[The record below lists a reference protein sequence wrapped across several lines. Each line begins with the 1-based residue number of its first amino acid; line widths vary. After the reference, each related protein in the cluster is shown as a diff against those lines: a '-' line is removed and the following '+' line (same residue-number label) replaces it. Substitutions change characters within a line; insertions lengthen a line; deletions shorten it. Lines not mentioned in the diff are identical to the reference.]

1 MYALIQRGLENS
13 YTARRT
19 EMEKQIERQ
28 SAREVEAGIEKDF
41 LQTTEFFD
49 LEGMELGI
57 APPGVMEASDTET
70 SAVLDK
76 PPSMSTGEADAVEGT
91 ENNVTGGAAFSH
103 DVPPVILTPTFVFNI
118 EGMEATQASQFY
130 KSSRN
135 QHAPHAEADNAVPL
149 IERKH
154 LAIRVYPNLI
164 KPWWQAAGAVQG
176 DVWFK
181 RIDIAGQPYRKAAV
195 LNGSTAGRRAT
206 IIDRGNASHTLN
218 FRIPDFYVRG
228 RLVVYSRCKVFVA
241 GRWKYTPWYGRIL
254 TFTHVPAVRI
264 RAHGVH
270 YHRNGILK
278 TAPPLSDFIATGV
291 YLRKTYPM
299 SRFNFLSYDVIHF
312 TGDLTNTA
320 GGGCGQGWNAL
331 WYQLR
336 ALYNASGQDA
346 NHYALMKKGIPT
358 AYGGC
363 GGGNVGA
370 SFVGDGSIMAQ
381 ELGHAL
387 GRGHA
392 PGCGAGGP
400 DPSYPHYTHPRSAS
414 IGEFGMDYATGKVYD
429 PSNSNDFMGYCGNPW
444 VSPYTYRALISGI
457 NNQPSPAAAVADGH
471 VEKLRYQQEHLYL
484 NFRVSCNG
492 DVDLQSGFSMVGP
505 GGSSNG
511 EPTKH
516 SIELHDGQGNVLWAK
531 RLVLEEAH
539 QSHNDSHTQYSEAI
553 PMLDGAA
560 RLAFKCG
567 HADGPTT
574 VDIPAK
580 APAISIKALKLDAC
594 AAQSGTVQLKWT
606 TQCGK
611 DEQVTSIIRYTNDG
625 GETWRPVAVALEE
638 SEYVVDLDQ
647 LPGGK
652 NCRLQVMASTLL
664 RTAMAETEV
673 FAVSRT
679 PAQAMISPVPQDG
692 QTQQS
697 EVVELAGCAY
707 SPDGC
712 ADEGDCRWNSSLDGD
727 LGCGEYLI
735 ANNLT
740 PGEHIISFTA
750 PDGVGGSTRAEYTVQ
765 VWAQH

>member
-1 MYALIQRGLENS
+1 
-13 YTARRT
+13 
-19 EMEKQIERQ
+19 MEKQIERQ
-28 SAREVEAGIEKDF
+28 SAREARGEAGTEQEF
-41 LQTTEFFD
+41 LQTTEYFD
-49 LEGMELGI
+49 LEGVEPDI
-57 APPGVMEASDTET
+57 APPGAMESFDAET
-70 SAVLDK
+70 SAA
-76 PPSMSTGEADAVEGT
+76 M
-91 ENNVTGGAAFSH
+91 
-103 DVPPVILTPTFVFNI
+103 DVPPGMSMEAGAEAIENHVAGGEEGFNITLPTPAHTFVFNI
-118 EGMEATQASQFY
+118 EGMETTQATQFY
-130 KSSRN
+130 KSSRRL
-135 QHAPHAEADNAVPL
+135 HAPHVEVDNAVPL

-154 LAIRVYPNLI
+154 LAIRVYPDLI

-181 RIDIAGQPYRKAAV
+181 RVDIAGQPYRKAAV

-206 IIDRGNASHTLN
+206 TIDRGNASHTLN
-218 FRIPDFYVRG
+218 FRIPDFYARG

-241 GRWKYTPWYGRIL
+241 GQWKYTPWYGRTL

-270 YHRNGILK
+270 YHRSGILK

-299 SRFNFLSYDVIHF
+299 SRFSFLSYDVIHF
-312 TGDLTNTA
+312 TGDLTNTS

-331 WYQLR
+331 WRQLR
-336 ALYNASGQDA
+336 ALYNASGRDA

-381 ELGHAL
+381 ELGHGL
-387 GRGHA
+387 SRRHA

-400 DPSYPHYTHPRSAS
+400 DPSYPHYTHPGSAT
-414 IGEFGMDYATGKVYD
+414 IGEFGMDYATGKVYN

-444 VSPYTYRALISGI
+444 VSPYTYRALITGI
-457 NNQPSPAAAVADGH
+457 DSQPSPAAAVSSGH
-471 VEKLRYQQEHLYL
+471 VENLRYQQEHLYL
-484 NFRVSCNG
+484 DFRVSCNG
-492 DVDLQSGFSMVGP
+492 DVDLQSGFSMMGA

-511 EPTKH
+511 EPTEH
-516 SIELHDGQGNVLWAK
+516 SVELHDGQGNVLWAK

-539 QSHNDSHTQYSEAI
+539 QNHDDSHTGYSEAI

-574 VDIPAK
+574 IDIPKK
-580 APAISIKALKLDAC
+580 APTISIKALKLDAC
-594 AAQSGTVQLKWT
+594 KVQSGTVQLKWT

-611 DEQVTSIIRYTNDG
+611 KDEQVTSIVRYTNDG
-625 GETWRPVAVALEE
+625 GETWRPVAVAQDE
-638 SEYVVDLDQ
+638 SAYVVDLDQ

-652 NCRLQVMASTLL
+652 NCQLQVMASTLL
-664 RTAMAETEV
+664 RTATAETEV
-673 FAVSRT
+673 FAVSQT
-679 PAQAMISPVPQDG
+679 PAQAMISPVPQDE

-697 EVVELAGCAY
+697 RVVELAGCAY

-712 ADEGDCRWNSSLDGD
+712 ADEDDCRWNSSLDGD
-727 LGCGEYLI
+727 LGRGEYLI

-740 PGEHIISFTA
+740 PGEHVISFTA
-750 PDGVGGSTRAEYTVQ
+750 PDGMGGSTRAEYTVQ
-765 VWAQH
+765 VLA